1 MMRRINMPYLLS
13 VLLAAVA
20 FYFAWSRE
28 FVTNAWLALALIAT
42 LQPAI
47 YLVLRHARNRYS

>member
-1 MMRRINMPYLLS
+1 MMKRLNMPYLLS

-20 FYFAWSRE
+20 FYIAWSRE
-28 FVTNAWLALALIAT
+28 FVTNPWLALALIAV

-47 YLVLRHARNRYS
+47 YYALRHARNRYS